1 MNESTRET
9 SSFCGEDGV
18 LIFIWPPLSSWT
30 VNPSKGRQREV
41 RCLSLVSI
49 RCVKVLFTEASL
61 TEVA

>member
-9 SSFCGEDGV
+9 SSFRGEDRV